1 MKQYEFEAI
10 NRKRGNVERIRAT
23 AKTEEIARA
32 HIVNYYSSQFDV
44 LESCCNVY
52 KPHEV
57 IGEIDCSSKESE
69 EFGLF
74 LLAQYNADCK

>member
-1 MKQYEFEAI
+1 MKQFEFEAI

-23 AKTEEIARA
+23 AKTEAIARA
-32 HIVNYYSSQFDV
+32 HIVNYYGSQFDV

-57 IGEIDCSSKESE
+57 IGEIDCTSQACEDYALQVLIK
-69 EFGLF
+69 
-74 LLAQYNADCK
+74 